1 MYRLLR
7 ALATKN
13 IFTEISARTFALTEK
28 GQYLVNTKNAVVSH
42 AIRSGETSYQAWSE
56 LFSGL
61 KENKAPFQIKF
72 GCEYFTALQ
81 ADEEKMHIFN
91 QSMSEHT
98 QSDVENII
106 SHINF
111 TPYQTIIDIGGGTG
125 NLLFNILN
133 KNPHLKATLF
143 DQKNVIEEAIE
154 TVPENVRGE
163 TKMLGGDF
171 KKDLLG
177 SYDCQLL
184 KFILHD
190 WPDSDAIEILKT
202 CRQSINDHGHLYIID
217 AVIPPGDEPL
227 ASKWLDLH
235 MFVQKSVTAKIL
247 SR

>member
-1 MYRLLR
+1 
-7 ALATKN
+7 
-13 IFTEISARTFALTEK
+13 
-28 GQYLVNTKNAVVSH
+28 
-42 AIRSGETSYQAWSE
+42 
-56 LFSGL
+56 
-61 KENKAPFQIKF
+61 
-72 GCEYFTALQ
+72 
-81 ADEEKMHIFN
+81 
-91 QSMSEHT
+91 MSEHT
-98 QSDVENII
+98 QSDVENVI

-235 MFVQKSVTAKIL
+235 MFSLFRAKERDSENFEQIVKAASFAIESICPLPRTGLIEL
-247 SR
+247 SIIKCQPI